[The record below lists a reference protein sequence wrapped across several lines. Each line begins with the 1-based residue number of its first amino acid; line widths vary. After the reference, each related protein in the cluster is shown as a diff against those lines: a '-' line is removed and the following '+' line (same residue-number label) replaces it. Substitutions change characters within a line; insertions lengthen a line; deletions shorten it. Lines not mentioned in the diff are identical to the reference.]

1 MRIVKK
7 YKNNNGKTK
16 GYDFSDGKSTVFL
29 SAEAASLMLESGSLV
44 IENGL
49 YNKETKEIYADTEL
63 VTLSDSSANE
73 SNYSLP
79 DVTSSAL
86 ETSKNSNDDIKFYGK
101 GFIKVCRK
109 IRLFARQGN
118 FSVDMSEHKVNGG
131 RNTHLFK
138 LMECSGMTVWQ
149 VVKSYLE
156 NIHPYSLIPFS
167 EEPKGHVWMCDL
179 GYKTSMLIKIKDLD
193 SDAPIVVSFHESNVK
208 GTDRHSDVNFEDK
221 PCAIFYDIKNSVGD
235 KYAILYTI
243 QKGLIQYGA
252 ESIVCYADND
262 IALVDYAD
270 IKKVVYSN
278 FVARIDALSSTYLQE
293 DQESRVILR
302 DRKEVVKSDRLSFM
316 AYGYRAENNVILLSD
331 IYGVLS
337 NDTAIKRLTVD
348 LALRIITSLDEGR
361 RNELIAAVKYRF
373 ENSRSRNK
381 LIDAIINFNG
391 EE

>member
-7 YKNNNGKTK
+7 YKNNDGKTK

-29 SAEAASLMLESGSLV
+29 SADAASLMLESGSLV

-49 YNKETKEIYADTEL
+49 YNNETKEIYADTEL
-63 VTLSDSSANE
+63 VTLSDSLGNE
-73 SNYSLP
+73 VSDSLP
-79 DVTSSAL
+79 DVASSAL
-86 ETSKNSNDDIKFYGK
+86 ETSKNANDDIKFYGK

-156 NIHPYSLIPFS
+156 NIHPYSLVPFS

-179 GYKTSMLIKIKDLD
+179 GYKTSMLIKIKDLN
-193 SDAPIVVSFHESNVK
+193 SDAPIVVSFHESNER
-208 GTDRHSDVNFEDK
+208 GTDRHSVASFEDK
-221 PCAIFYDIKNSVGD
+221 PCAVFYDIKSSVGD

-278 FVARIDALSSTYLQE
+278 FVARIDALSATYLQE
-293 DQESRVILR
+293 DQESRAILR
-302 DRKEVVKSDRLSFM
+302 DRKELVKSDKLSFM

-337 NDTAIKRLTVD
+337 NDTTVKRLTVD

-381 LIDAIINFNG
+381 LIDSIINFNS

>member
-7 YKNNNGKTK
+7 YKNNDGKTK

-29 SAEAASLMLESGSLV
+29 SADAASLMLESGSLI

-63 VTLSDSSANE
+63 VTLPDSSVNE
-73 SNYSLP
+73 INDSLP
-79 DVTSSAL
+79 DVTSNDL
-86 ETSKNSNDDIKFYGK
+86 ELSKIATDVIDFYGK

-118 FSVDMSEHKVNGG
+118 FSVDMTEHKANGG

-138 LMECSGMTVWQ
+138 LIECSGMTVWQ

-156 NIHPYSLIPFS
+156 NIHPYSLVPFS

-179 GYKTSMLIKIKDLD
+179 GYKISLLIKIKDLN
-193 SDAPIVVSFHESNVK
+193 SDAPIVVSFHESNAR
-208 GTDRHSDVNFEDK
+208 GTDRHSNASFEDK

-252 ESIVCYADND
+252 ESIVYYADND

-278 FVARIDALSSTYLQE
+278 FVARIDALSSTYLKE
-293 DQESRVILR
+293 DQESKVILR
-302 DRKEVVKSDRLSFM
+302 DRKELVKSDKLSFM

-348 LALRIITSLDEGR
+348 LAIRIITSLDEGR

-381 LIDAIINFNG
+381 LIDAIINLNIEG
-391 EE
+391 